1 MDERYTDNQPEL
13 IHCEFCGEDYAATYR
28 ACPFCDTAPNGKKMK
43 SGSGRKTRAGD
54 RVHTNTRGG
63 GYGGARSPLAIA
75 GIVLS
80 VLLILAAVVIIAFFV
95 KSMLKDMKNTQV
107 NPSSAISSVEDQN
120 PDADQPGDGAANGGD
135 VSAPVPPDAVT
146 LDQTELSLTPGATAQ
161 LTATLTPENWVGQ
174 VIWSTSNPEVATVN
188 AAGNVTT
195 VGAGT
200 CTITAAAAGVTAEC
214 TVTCA
219 EATVAEPGQ
228 STIVLSC
235 YDWES
240 DDFTLKQNEEIPLKA
255 AGGNGE
261 SYTFEIADSAIA
273 TVSTDGNVC
282 TVKGL
287 SAGKTKLIVTSGMEK
302 VEVIIRVKA
311 AG

>member
-1 MDERYTDNQPEL
+1 MDEYYSDNQPEL
-13 IHCEFCGEDYAATYR
+13 IHCEYCGEDYAATYR
-28 ACPFCDTAPNGKKMK
+28 VCPFCNTAPNGKKVK
-43 SGSGRKTRAGD
+43 SGSGRKSRAGD

-80 VLLILAAVVIIAFFV
+80 VLLIIAAVVIIAFFV
-95 KSMLKDMKNTQV
+95 KSMLSDMKNNQV
-107 NPSSAISSVEDQN
+107 DTPPASSIASSQDEN
-120 PDADQPGDGAANGGD
+120 MGGD
-135 VSAPVPPDAVT
+135 TSDQGDNTPVPPDGVT
-146 LDQTELSLTPGATAQ
+146 LDQTALSLTPGATAK
-161 LTATLTPENWVGQ
+161 LTAALTPENWVGQ
-174 VIWSTSNPEVATVN
+174 VIWSTSDPNVATVDST
-188 AAGNVTT
+188 GNVTT
-195 VGAGT
+195 VAAGT

-214 TVTCA
+214 TITCA
-219 EATVAEPGQ
+219 EASVAEPGQ

-240 DDFTLKQNEEIPLKA
+240 DDFTLKQGENIPLKA

-273 TVSTDGNVC
+273 SISTEGNVC
-282 TVKGL
+282 TVTGVT
-287 SAGKTKLIVTSGMEK
+287 AGKTKMTVTSGMEK